1 MVVTMRFS
9 PDACITCGT
18 KNRKIW
24 ISENYYPKVISDHE
38 GTFINYPYW
47 FCSEACLEQALETYI
62 DKRFHYSSGLTK
74 DPAFP
79 DHHIEEFI
87 EVYTDHQ
94 SDLYVK
100 AIVTL
105 SERAYGEYKA
115 QRVAEIAKEHA
126 DTGKEQAR
134 LAAAKQ
140 KEQERLDKIERQRRI
155 DERREQDRLERL
167 ERQAILDRQRAEQNR
182 KRDEER
188 EARARKD
195 AEREAEKQAKI
206 AEEEAQ
212 KRAEEEKWR
221 VKPFKF

>member
-1 MVVTMRFS
+1 MRFS

-18 KNRKIW
+18 KNRRIW
-24 ISENYYPKVISDHE
+24 ISENYNPKVITDHK

-47 FCSEACLEQALETYI
+47 FCSEACLEATLETYI
-62 DKRFHYSSGLTK
+62 DKRFHYSRGITK

-87 EVYTDHQ
+87 EFYTDYQ

-105 SERAYGEYKA
+105 SERAYGECKA
-115 QRVAEIAKEHA
+115 QRLAEIAKQHA
-126 DTGKEQAR
+126 DTEKEQAR
-134 LAAAKQ
+134 LAAEKR

-155 DERREQDRLERL
+155 DEQRELDRLERL
-167 ERQAILDRQRAEQNR
+167 KRQAILDRQRADQNHV
-182 KRDEER
+182 R
-188 EARARKD
+188 ELDRQARLRKD

-206 AEEEAQ
+206 AQEEAE

-221 VKPFKF
+221 PKPFKF